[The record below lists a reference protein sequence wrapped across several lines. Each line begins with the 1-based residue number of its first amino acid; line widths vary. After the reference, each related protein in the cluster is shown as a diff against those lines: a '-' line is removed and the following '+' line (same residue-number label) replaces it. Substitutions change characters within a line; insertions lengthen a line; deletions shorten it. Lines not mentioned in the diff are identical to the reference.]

1 MTLLSRNGESSTSRQ
16 PTLSVKLTKNDF
28 PSLQALYTTQ
38 LRYLLAVKSC
48 LGTEWLISPEWLPFA
63 SVERLSLQPRKAV
76 L

>member
-16 PTLSVKLTKNDF
+16 PTLSVKPTKNDF

-38 LRYLLAVKSC
+38 LRYLLAAKSC
-48 LGTEWLISPEWLPFA
+48 LGNEWLISLEWLPFA
-63 SVERLSLQPRKAV
+63 SVECLNLQPCKAV